1 MMLLI
6 CWTRVKEISAEAE
19 PRFSLPFPVTRNHQ
33 GVCHLVWNGI
43 RRASTRCL
51 ALR

>member
-19 PRFSLPFPVTRNHQ
+19 PRFSLPFPVTRITKES
-33 GVCHLVWNGI
+33 VISVWNGI
-43 RRASTRCL
+43 R
-51 ALR
+51 